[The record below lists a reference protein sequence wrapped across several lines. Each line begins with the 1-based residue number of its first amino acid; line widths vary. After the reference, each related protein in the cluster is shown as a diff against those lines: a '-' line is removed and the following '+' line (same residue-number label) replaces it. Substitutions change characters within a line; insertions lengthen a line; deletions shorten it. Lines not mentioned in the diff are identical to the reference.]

1 MSQLRL
7 IKTNELII
15 NENEKL
21 GEGEFG
27 AVYAG
32 KYILTDYHNKKFP
45 VAIKVINRTK
55 NDNPDIEKVCYFVK

>member
-1 MSQLRL
+1 VLEVYLAKGNEQNRPNMSQLRL

-27 AVYAG
+27 AVYAVSLFLIG
-32 KYILTDYHNKKFP
+32 STIYP
-45 VAIKVINRTK
+45 
-55 NDNPDIEKVCYFVK
+55 